1 MLAVVKLKLLKLVK
15 KLKPKPSADGKPE
28 DDLQKWLKLVLS
40 KLSLKKVRP
49 GQIHS

>member
-15 KLKPKPSADGKPE
+15 KLKPNPSADGKPE